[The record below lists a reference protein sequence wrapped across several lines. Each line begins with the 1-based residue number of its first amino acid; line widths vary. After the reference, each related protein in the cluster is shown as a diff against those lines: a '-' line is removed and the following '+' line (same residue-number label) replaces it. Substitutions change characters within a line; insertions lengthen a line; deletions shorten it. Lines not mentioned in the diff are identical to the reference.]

1 MACLTYSSL
10 ENHVVTNELT
20 NIDNSKK
27 IVIVPLLTFVQEN
40 VCCEGFNL
48 FSNNYYR
55 DR

>member
-1 MACLTYSSL
+1 MHCVLSNL

-40 VCCEGFNL
+40 VCYEGFNL